1 MGNRKQA
8 TAAADQGAPSGK
20 PGLHPRNLH
29 RERYDFP
36 QLLEAC
42 PELAPFVARNAYG
55 DLSIDFAD
63 PQAVRTLNKALL
75 AHFYGVAHWDIP
87 ANCLCPPIPG
97 RADYLHYLA
106 DLLGSD
112 HGDEFPR
119 GDAVRVLD
127 IGTGAN
133 CVYPIL
139 GNRIYGW
146 RFVGSDID
154 SAALA
159 AGTRILRANPGLAE
173 GIELRLQASPEAIF
187 RGVVRPGETFAL
199 SMCNPPFHASLQEAR
214 EGSQRKWRNLGKGTG
229 GAPVRN
235 FGGQGAELW
244 CPGGEASFV
253 VRMIEES
260 AGIPA
265 QCVWFTTLVSRASNL
280 TGVRGALKRAGARNI
295 RILEMAQGQKKSR
308 IVAWTFLDEKERNA
322 WRGSRWQQP

>member
-8 TAAADQGAPSGK
+8 AAAENQGAPSGK

-36 QLLEAC
+36 QLLKAC
-42 PELAPFVARNAYG
+42 PDLAPFVAKNAYG

-63 PQAVRTLNKALL
+63 PRAVRTLNKALL
-75 AHFYGVAHWDIP
+75 AHFYGVTHWDIP
-87 ANCLCPPIPG
+87 ADYLCPPIPG
-97 RADYLHYLA
+97 RADYLHHLA

-112 HGDEFPR
+112 LGGGFPR
-119 GDAVRVLD
+119 GGATRVLD

-133 CVYPIL
+133 CIYPIL

-154 SAALA
+154 PAALA
-159 AGTRILRANPGLAE
+159 AAARILRANPGLAE
-173 GIELRLQASPEAIF
+173 AIDLRLQPNPGAIF
-187 RGVVRPGETFAL
+187 QGLVGPGETFVL
-199 SMCNPPFHASLQEAR
+199 TMCNPPFHASLQEAR
-214 EGSQRKWRNLGKGTG
+214 DGSQRKWRNLGKGAG

-244 CPGGEASFV
+244 CPGGEAVFV

-260 AGIPA
+260 ARIPA
-265 QCVWFTTLVSRASNL
+265 QCLWFTTLLSRASNL
-280 TGVRGALKRAGARNI
+280 PGVRGALKRAGARAI
-295 RILEMAQGQKKSR
+295 RILEMAQGQKQSR
-308 IVAWTFLDEKERNA
+308 IVAWTFLDEKERNE